1 MKPKSISK
9 RFPESD
15 EERRALVEA
24 APDSASDPECAY
36 DPSDRAAVESFWRGA
51 AVQSPRKP
59 EGLTMEAREPSQPV
73 TLRLSREV
81 LEYFHAGEQ
90 GWERRIDRALQD
102 YVADHR

>member
-15 EERRALVEA
+15 EERRALIEA
-24 APDSASDPECAY
+24 APDTASDPECAY
-36 DPSDRAAVESFWRGA
+36 DPSDPAAVESFWRGA
-51 AVQSPRKP
+51 VIQPPRERQAP
-59 EGLTMEAREPSQPV
+59 TMEAREQPQPV

-81 LEYFHAGEQ
+81 LEYFQAGEQ

-102 YVADHR
+102 YVAGHR

>member
-1 MKPKSISK
+1 MKPETISK

-15 EERRALVEA
+15 EERRTLIEA
-24 APDSASDPECAY
+24 APDSASDPACAY
-36 DPSDRAAVESFWRGA
+36 DPSDPAAVDSFWRGA
-51 AVQSPRKP
+51 VVQPPRERQP
-59 EGLTMEAREPSQPV
+59 PTMEAREQSQSV

-102 YVADHR
+102 YVDDHR

>member
-1 MKPKSISK
+1 MKPESISK

-15 EERRALVEA
+15 EARRALIAA

-36 DPSDRAAVESFWRGA
+36 DPSDPAAVESFWRGA
-51 AVQSPRKP
+51 VVQPPRERQAP
-59 EGLTMEAREPSQPV
+59 ARGAREQGQPV

>member
-1 MKPKSISK
+1 MKPESISM

-15 EERRALVEA
+15 EERRALIDA
-24 APDSASDPECAY
+24 APDSASDPESAY
-36 DPSDRAAVESFWRGA
+36 DPSDPAAVESFWRGA
-51 AVQSPRKP
+51 VVQPPRRRQP
-59 EGLTMEAREPSQPV
+59 QTMDVREQSQPV

-102 YVADHR
+102 YVEEHR